1 MNTFNNNSQVDT
13 ESSLYLSALQEY
25 NDDSNLGIQEY
36 NDDSNLGI
44 QDYNDDSNL
53 GIQEYN
59 DDSNLDIQ
67 SQNNIKLNIKDDFDS
82 RKQNPQHSQHIE
94 TLNLSKLQ
102 LNDSYDNDE
111 PFDFFKRK
119 TNATLGKKHKNTSI
133 KQKPSRN
140 NKYVDESTLN
150 SYQSITDLRHDVKEN
165 VEICRNNIHKVKER
179 KLKIE
184 NLEEKTELLL
194 ENSEFFKKKTRQLTL
209 KMWFSNYLFHIVGIL
224 FFIGTIIFLI
234 IKLS

>member
-25 NDDSNLGIQEY
+25 NDDSNLGIQ
-36 NDDSNLGI
+36 
-44 QDYNDDSNL
+44 
-53 GIQEYN
+53 
-59 DDSNLDIQ
+59 

-82 RKQNPQHSQHIE
+82 RKQNPQHSQHSQHIE

>member
-36 NDDSNLGI
+36 NDDSNIG
-44 QDYNDDSNL
+44 N
-53 GIQEYN
+53 
-59 DDSNLDIQ
+59 Q
-67 SQNNIKLNIKDDFDS
+67 SQNNIRLNIKDDLDLDP
-82 RKQNPQHSQHIE
+82 RKHNSQHIE
-94 TLNLSKLQ
+94 ALNLSKLK
-102 LNDSYDNDE
+102 LNDNNDIDE

-119 TNATLGKKHKNTSI
+119 TNATLGKKHNNISI

-150 SYQSITDLRHDVKEN
+150 SYQSIADLRDDVKEN

-179 KLKIE
+179 KFKIE
-184 NLEEKTELLL
+184 NLEEKSELLL
-194 ENSEFFKKKTRQLTL
+194 ENSEFFRKKTIHLTW

-234 IKLS
+234 VKLS

>member
-1 MNTFNNNSQVDT
+1 MIPNHHCIYQ
-13 ESSLYLSALQEY
+13 LYKN
-25 NDDSNLGIQEY
+25 NDDSNIG
-36 NDDSNLGI
+36 N
-44 QDYNDDSNL
+44 
-53 GIQEYN
+53 
-59 DDSNLDIQ
+59 Q
-67 SQNNIKLNIKDDFDS
+67 SQNNIRLNIKDDLDP
-82 RKQNPQHSQHIE
+82 RKHNSQHSQHIE
-94 TLNLSKLQ
+94 ALNLSKLK
-102 LNDSYDNDE
+102 LNDIDE

-119 TNATLGKKHKNTSI
+119 TNATLGKKHNNISI

-150 SYQSITDLRHDVKEN
+150 SYQSIADLRDDVKEN

-179 KLKIE
+179 KFKIDT
-184 NLEEKTELLL
+184 LEEKTELLL
-194 ENSEFFKKKTRQLTL
+194 ENSEFFKKKTRQLTW

>member
-44 QDYNDDSNL
+44 Q
-53 GIQEYN
+53 
-59 DDSNLDIQ
+59 
-67 SQNNIKLNIKDDFDS
+67 SQNNIKLNIKDDLDLDP
-82 RKQNPQHSQHIE
+82 RKQSSQHSQHIE
-94 TLNLSKLQ
+94 ALNLSKLQ
-102 LNDSYDNDE
+102 LNDNDIDE

-119 TNATLGKKHKNTSI
+119 TNATLGKKHTSI

-150 SYQSITDLRHDVKEN
+150 SYQSIADLREDVKEN

-179 KLKIE
+179 KFKIDT
-184 NLEEKTELLL
+184 LEEKTELLL
-194 ENSEFFKKKTRQLTL
+194 ENSEFFKKKTRQLTW
-209 KMWFSNYLFHIVGIL
+209 KMWFSNYIFHIVGIL

-234 IKLS
+234 VKLS

>member
-25 NDDSNLGIQEY
+25 NDDNNIGIQEY

-44 QDYNDDSNL
+44 Q
-53 GIQEYN
+53 
-59 DDSNLDIQ
+59 
-67 SQNNIKLNIKDDFDS
+67 SQNNIKLNIKDDLDFDS
-82 RKQNPQHSQHIE
+82 RKPSSQHSRHIKA
-94 TLNLSKLQ
+94 LNLSKLQ
-102 LNDSYDNDE
+102 LNDNNDNDNDE

-140 NKYVDESTLN
+140 NKYVDDSTLN
-150 SYQSITDLRHDVKEN
+150 SYQSIADLRNDVKEN
-165 VEICRNNIHKVKER
+165 IEICRNNIHKVKER
-179 KLKIE
+179 KFKIDT
-184 NLEEKTELLL
+184 LEEKTELLL
-194 ENSEFFKKKTRQLTL
+194 ENSEFFKKKTRQLTW
-209 KMWFSNYLFHIVGIL
+209 KMWFSNYIFHIVGIL

-234 IKLS
+234 VKLS